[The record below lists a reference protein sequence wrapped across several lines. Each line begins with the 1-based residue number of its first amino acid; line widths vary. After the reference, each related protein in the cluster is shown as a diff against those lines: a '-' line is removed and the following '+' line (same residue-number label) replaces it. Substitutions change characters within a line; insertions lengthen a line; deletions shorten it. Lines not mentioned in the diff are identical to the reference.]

1 MTPPAWTWILLV
13 VIAAAAQTLRNAAQ
27 KKVSGTQGPLPAT
40 LVRFVYGLPFACLWL
55 VAVVNYVG
63 VSPTFTWQFFGWT
76 VLGAMGQLFATAF
89 LLMAMSQRNFVVS
102 VVYAKTEIVQLV
114 VLAWVILGDAVPSAS
129 VLAVIIATIGVII
142 LSTNVESLKR
152 LEFAR
157 SMFTPAAGYAFASG
171 TAFAFSLLGY
181 RGAGLSVPDSPA
193 FVTGAFG
200 LVCAQTMQTL
210 LLGTWLYF
218 RQPGALRALAGEWR
232 MSLSAGV
239 LGTIASVGWLTS
251 VALHNAAEVRAL
263 GLIEVFFSYAVSRKL
278 LDEKVSPTEIA
289 GGLLIMVGVVLICI
303 RVL

>member
-1 MTPPAWTWILLV
+1 MTPPTWTWILLV

-55 VAVVNYVG
+55 AAVMNYVG
-63 VSPTFTWQFFGWT
+63 VAPTFTWQFLAWT

-114 VLAWVILGDAVPSAS
+114 VLAWLILGDAVPSAS
-129 VLAVIIATIGVII
+129 VVAVIVATVGVII
-142 LSTNVESLKR
+142 LSTNVESLKK

-157 SMFTPAAGYAFASG
+157 SLFTPAAGYGFASG

-181 RGAGLSVPDSPA
+181 RGAALSVPDSPA

-200 LVCAQTMQTL
+200 LVCAQTMQTV
-210 LLGTWLYF
+210 LLGSWLYF

-232 MSLSAGV
+232 MSVTAGA

-263 GLIEVFFSYAVSRKL
+263 GLIEIFFSYAVSRKL
-278 LDEKVSPTEIA
+278 LDEKVSGTEIA
-289 GGLLIMVGVVLICI
+289 GGLLIMVGVVLICL
-303 RVL
+303 RVM